1 MFSKIKNKILLVY
14 DELIHKT
21 TWPTWEELQSSAVV
35 TLVTSLLLSL
45 VVLLMDSVFENLFK
59 LFYQLFA

>member
-1 MFSKIKNKILLVY
+1 MFSKIKNQIVLVY
-14 DELIHKT
+14 DELVHKT

-35 TLVTSLLLSL
+35 VLVTSLLLSL
-45 VVLLMDSVFENLFK
+45 VVFMMDSVFENLFK

>member
-1 MFSKIKNKILLVY
+1 MFSKIKNQIMLVY
-14 DELIHKT
+14 DELVHKT
-21 TWPTWEELQSSAVV
+21 TWPTWEELQSSAIV

-45 VVLLMDSVFENLFK
+45 VVFMMDSVFENLFK